1 MTGDQEISTGTV
13 TLTRAKEIVGSGHLW
28 IYAGFV
34 HAVAGQPVAGDLVDV
49 VMPNGRFYA
58 RGFYNPNSKIRIRIL
73 TLLDERVG
81 PAFWHERIAQAVR
94 LRNKVVSGATAYRV
108 IYGEADRLPGL
119 IADRYGDVLV
129 MQTLSSGMDRRKE
142 MLADLLCKET
152 GLSKVY
158 LRNDA
163 KSRLLEGLRPVT
175 GFLYGN
181 GATTI
186 EVHEGP
192 ARFLVD
198 VAHGQKTGWYCDQ
211 RENRLA
217 AARFASGKAVLEV
230 FCHTGAF
237 GIQAAL
243 AGAKSVEGW
252 DVSKEA
258 LIVASNHARMNGVQD
273 RCSYRSGDA
282 FDEMRRLA
290 QAGGQYDVVIL
301 DPPAFARSKQA
312 VPRALA
318 GYKDINL
325 LAIRL
330 TRPEGIIVT
339 SSCSHH
345 VSERE
350 LWKVLAQAAQDA
362 NRSMRVLEQRGQA
375 SDHPVLLAMPE
386 TRYLKC
392 FILQVL

>member
-1 MTGDQEISTGTV
+1 MA
-13 TLTRAKEIVGSGHLW
+13 RAKEIVGSGHLW

-34 HAVAGQPVAGDLVDV
+34 HAVTGQPGAGDLVDV
-49 VMPNGRFYA
+49 LMPNGRFYA

-73 TLLDERVG
+73 AFTDERIG
-81 PAFWHERIAQAVR
+81 PAFWQERIAQALR
-94 LRNKVVSGATAYRV
+94 LREQVVSGSTAYRV

-119 IADRYGDVLV
+119 IVDRYGDVLV
-129 MQTLSSGMDRRKE
+129 MQTLSSGMDLRKE

-163 KSRLLEGLRPVT
+163 KSRLLEGLKPVR
-175 GFLYGN
+175 GFLRGN

-186 EVHEGP
+186 EVQEGP

-198 VAHGQKTGWYCDQ
+198 VAQGQKTGWYCDQ

-217 AARFASGKAVLEV
+217 AARFARGKAALEV

-243 AGAKSVEGW
+243 AGAESVEGL
-252 DVSKEA
+252 DISEEA
-258 LIVASNHARMNGVQD
+258 LVMARNHARLNGVQD
-273 RCSYRSGDA
+273 RCSYRSADA

-290 QAGGQYDVVIL
+290 QAHGQYDVVIL

-325 LAIRL
+325 LGIRL
-330 TRPEGIIVT
+330 IRPEGILVT

-345 VSERE
+345 VSEMD
-350 LWKVLAQAAQDA
+350 LWKVIAQAAQDA
-362 NRSMRVLEQRGQA
+362 NRPVRLLEQRGQA
-375 SDHPVLLAMPE
+375 SDHPVLSSMQE

-392 FILQVL
+392 FILQAL